1 VLTEEAENIIR
12 QWRSGQ
18 KEFPVSSSGTTGEPG
33 IFLLKRNLIELSCRI
48 TGEALSINPEDRIH
62 CCLPLTKVGGL
73 MQLFRAEIWGVPIDV
88 IEPTANPLLHYEG
101 TATIISLTPMQLSHI
116 WANENSRKSLLK
128 FRVVLLG
135 GAGLSASLEKEIAG
149 FEKPVFYH
157 TYGMTETYSH
167 VALRRIGE
175 QGFRFLLPTKA
186 SLSNIGCLQFSN
198 AITENRVMKTTDV
211 AIIATDGSFSITG
224 RVDNVI
230 NSGGIKIAAESVETL
245 IQKHFGLAEGT
256 FFCAGIPDEIL
267 GEKLVLVI
275 QKGISAPDLEKIPF
289 EPSYLRPK
297 EVMTADTF
305 LLTETH
311 KIRRKETLALIC
323 KQRAKHGNPGA

>member
-1 VLTEEAENIIR
+1 MLTPEAENIIR

-18 KEFPVSSSGTTGEPG
+18 TEFPVSSSGTTGEPG
-33 IFLLKRNLIELSCRI
+33 LYLLKRNLIELSCRI
-48 TGEALSINPEDRIH
+48 TGEAMSINPEDRIH

-73 MQLFRAEIWGVPIDV
+73 MQLFRSEVWGVPIDV
-88 IEPTANPLLHYEG
+88 AEPTANPLLNYAG

-116 WANENSRKSLLK
+116 WAHDNSRKSILK

-135 GAGLSASLEKEIAG
+135 GAGISASLEKEIAG

-198 AITENRVMKTTDV
+198 AITENRIMKTNDV

-224 RVDNVI
+224 RADNII
-230 NSGGIKIAAESVETL
+230 NSGGIKIAAESVEAL
-245 IQKHFGLAEGT
+245 IQKHSGLTEGT
-256 FFCAGIPDEIL
+256 FFCAGVADEIL
-267 GEKLVLVI
+267 GEKLVLVVL
-275 QKGISAPDLEKIPF
+275 QGISVPDLQKIPF
-289 EPSYLRPK
+289 EPTYLRPK
-297 EVMTADTF
+297 AILTAEQF
-305 LLTETH
+305 LFTETD
-311 KIRRKETLALIC
+311 KIRRKETLTLIC
-323 KQRAKHGNPGA
+323 N